1 MPIIVE
7 RRGAV
12 QWLTLNRPRARNA
25 IDSETVQQL
34 RTYFENLRD
43 DSETRVVVLRG
54 AGGTFSAGLDL
65 KEAFAMRTQAEDDD
79 LARMITKFQRRWS
92 DIIKAMRTVRAA
104 HLEMVICEGDAGEAF
119 FVVGEG
125 ELTAFVAG
133 ERERCT

>member
-1 MPIIVE
+1 MPIVVE

-34 RTYFENLRD
+34 RAFFENLRD

-92 DIIKAMRTVRAA
+92 DIIKAMRRAPQPIIA
-104 HLEMVICEGDAGEAF
+104 LVDGHACGASP
-119 FVVGEG
+119 
-125 ELTAFVAG
+125 
-133 ERERCT
+133 